1 MSSDFQHF
9 TITPTTVSGTAASL
23 SLLTPYLDLVADTSD
38 HWFRD
43 VVKDAST
50 NITDASARC
59 DRDGDPVTATFP
71 KDALT
76 AVMGAVEYVD
86 RLITIMNEEIER
98 AIEQRAAD
106 RRGIAIM
113 HEEIDKALAES
124 GYEDHDDHGE
134 DSITNGTEDLS

>member
-38 HWFRD
+38 HGFRD

-50 NITDASARC
+50 NITDAAARC
-59 DRDGDPVTATFP
+59 DRDGDHVTAGFP

-86 RLITIMNEEIER
+86 RLITIMNEEI
-98 AIEQRAAD
+98 
-106 RRGIAIM
+106 
-113 HEEIDKALAES
+113 DKALAER
-124 GYEDHDDHGE
+124 GDDDE
-134 DSITNGTEDLS
+134 DSDTSGTEALS

>member
-23 SLLTPYLDLVADTSD
+23 SLLIPYLDLVADTSD
-38 HWFRD
+38 HGFRD

-50 NITDASARC
+50 NITDAAARC
-59 DRDGDPVTATFP
+59 DRDGDHVTAAFP

-98 AIEQRAAD
+98 AIEKRATE
-106 RRGIAIM
+106 RR
-113 HEEIDKALAES
+113 
-124 GYEDHDDHGE
+124 
-134 DSITNGTEDLS
+134 SITNGTEDLS